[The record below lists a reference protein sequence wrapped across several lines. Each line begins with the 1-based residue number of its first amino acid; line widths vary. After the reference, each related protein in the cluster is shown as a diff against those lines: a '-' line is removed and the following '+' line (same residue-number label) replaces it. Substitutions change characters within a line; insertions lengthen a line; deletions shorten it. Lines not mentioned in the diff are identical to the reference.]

1 MSDAELRTAVEQ
13 GRVPLCITMADSDMF
28 VAGSANSPKPVFV
41 HALRA
46 SYLPVLVLASAQDM
60 AAINGATNATATP
73 LVATGADAQSGC
85 ILYKFAVFA
94 PASGSTAAGGVDSL
108 LANVWF
114 DISGIPVKWF
124 ANTYTCTWGFFFQ
137 RFLCFLP
144 FLFCLFF

>member
-1 MSDAELRTAVEQ
+1 MSDAELRTTVEQ

-114 DISGIPVKWF
+114 DIAGIPVKWF
-124 ANTYTCTWGFFFQ
+124 ANTHTRAHVEFFFQ
-137 RFLCFLP
+137 RFLCFL
-144 FLFCLFF
+144 LFFLT